1 MFPSS
6 SSREEAKVNGSA
18 KDADALVLA
27 LSITPGAPVRR
38 STGCVGSERLRPT
51 FEALLNVFAISESSL
66 EKSVHQT
73 CALPGHPAA
82 QVLYFFIFHFLPMK
96 QAARSISNSTF
107 HQFRLGVITVTGVAY
122 NVTCARHS
130 AESIPCVI
138 SLYTPPPPN
147 NPERKVFHSYFPTEE
162 SEA

>member
-6 SSREEAKVNGSA
+6 FSREEAEANGSG

-27 LSITPGAPVRR
+27 LSIMPGAPVRR
-38 STGCVGSERLRPT
+38 STGCVGSERPRPT

-82 QVLYFFIFHFLPMK
+82 QVLYFFIFLFFFFC
-96 QAARSISNSTF
+96 Q
-107 HQFRLGVITVTGVAY
+107 
-122 NVTCARHS
+122 
-130 AESIPCVI
+130 
-138 SLYTPPPPN
+138 
-147 NPERKVFHSYFPTEE
+147 
-162 SEA
+162 

>member
-6 SSREEAKVNGSA
+6 FSREEAEANGSG

-27 LSITPGAPVRR
+27 LSIMPGAPVRR
-38 STGCVGSERLRPT
+38 STGCVGSERPRPT

-82 QVLYFFIFHFLPMK
+82 QVLYFFIFLFFASETGCTVHL
-96 QAARSISNSTF
+96 
-107 HQFRLGVITVTGVAY
+107 QFRLPPISV
-122 NVTCARHS
+122 RSDHS
-130 AESIPCVI
+130 DWCW
-138 SLYTPPPPN
+138 L
-147 NPERKVFHSYFPTEE
+147 
-162 SEA
+162 

>member
-6 SSREEAKVNGSA
+6 FSREEAKVNGSA

-38 STGCVGSERLRPT
+38 STGCVGSERPRPT

-107 HQFRLGVITVTGVAY
+107 HQSRLGVITVTGVGY
-122 NVTCARHS
+122 NVTCVRHG
-130 AESIPCVI
+130 AETSPVLSHC
-138 SLYTPPPPN
+138 TPPPPT
-147 NPERKVFHSYFPTEE
+147 PQ
-162 SEA
+162 